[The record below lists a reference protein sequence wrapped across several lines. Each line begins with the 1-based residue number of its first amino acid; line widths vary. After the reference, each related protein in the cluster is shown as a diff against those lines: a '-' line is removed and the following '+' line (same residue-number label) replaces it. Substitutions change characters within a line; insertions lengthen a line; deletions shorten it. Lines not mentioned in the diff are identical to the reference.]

1 MRRCKRDSAS
11 SIRPTLVYFQ
21 PRIGPY
27 GSFLPVEMMAGFW
40 RGLYAGVG
48 PTVLKGGV
56 NNCIRFSAFNEMK
69 HLYQEYKGALS
80 TLSSLS
86 LC

>member
-1 MRRCKRDSAS
+1 MWRVSLSLALPTHASYQTRR
-11 SIRPTLVYFQ
+11 
-21 PRIGPY
+21 
-27 GSFLPVEMMAGFW
+27 AGFW

-69 HLYQEYKGALS
+69 HLYQEYKGENAIL
-80 TLSSLS
+80 LL
-86 LC
+86 LFD

>member
-1 MRRCKRDSAS
+1 MD
-11 SIRPTLVYFQ
+11 TQGL
-21 PRIGPY
+21 
-27 GSFLPVEMMAGFW
+27 W

-69 HLYQEYKGALS
+69 YLYQEYKGA
-80 TLSSLS
+80 SLS
-86 LC
+86 YLALSLPVSQDQMRLKSPVRLPRPLLPPPPVSCVRINQQ